1 MPTKRLSRRTVLRG
15 ALATGAAV
23 SVPLPILD
31 IMLNNNGT
39 AFAQG
44 APLPKRY
51 CTWFFGNGI
60 IPALWNPSAT
70 GTGSAWG
77 LTEELAPLMPV
88 KQWLTVVSGLKNM
101 IGNASPHPMGSAAS
115 TTGGSVANN
124 SAELASIDQIVA
136 GVNKGGSFP
145 SLEIGCSDATP
156 NGPENTLHT
165 CSHRGPNAPNYP
177 EFDPHAAFTR
187 MFMGVS
193 TTGNVDQ
200 MMKLNQSK
208 KSILDAVLADGTEV
222 GSLLGAKDKS
232 RLSDHLDA
240 IRQIETR
247 LAAMTT
253 TMPPSVQIP
262 PDPQTIGV
270 TKDTK
275 SEAPMKVN
283 DVMAQMLAVALA
295 SGITKNAT
303 FMFTLPAAHVYYRSV
318 ASDMNADFHDTIAHT
333 DAGNNAVT
341 GYQTRYHKGVIYAMQ
356 GAQYLRQPVVEDDR
370 GRGHGS
376 RQHAHLRHVLHRVGQ
391 GPRHVGV
398 AGPVARKGR
407 WRAQGRPALPGGQ
420 RQPLVGAAHDREHLR
435 RRFEDH
441 RQGQRAD
448 EQRAFRAPGGLSSGR
463 VRIYAAD
470 K

>member
-1 MPTKRLSRRTVLRG
+1 MPSKRVSRRTVLRG
-15 ALATGAAV
+15 ALASGTAIA
-23 SVPLPILD
+23 VPLPILE
-31 IMLNNNGT
+31 IMLNSSGT

-70 GTGSAWG
+70 GTGSAWS
-77 LTEELAPLMPV
+77 LTEELAPLLPV
-88 KQWLTVVSGLKNM
+88 KPWLTVVSGLKNM
-101 IGNASPHPMGSAAS
+101 VGNASPHPMGSAAA

-187 MFMGVS
+187 MFTGTS
-193 TTGNVDQ
+193 TTGTVDQ
-200 MMKLNQSK
+200 MMKINQAK
-208 KSILDAVLADGTEV
+208 KSILDTVLADGTEV
-222 GSLLGAKDKS
+222 GSLLGAKDKA
-232 RLSDHLDA
+232 RLGDHLDA
-240 IRQIETR
+240 IRQIEMR
-247 LAAMTT
+247 LAAMTP
-253 TMPPSVQIP
+253 MPPSIQIP
-262 PDPQTIGV
+262 PDPQTSGI

-303 FMFTLPAAHVYYRSV
+303 FMFTLPAAHVYYRSI

-333 DAGNNAVT
+333 DAGNNATT

-356 GAQYLRQPVVEDDR
+356 ALNTFASQLSKLTEGAGSVLDNTLVYVTSCTGWGKIHDTAEWPVLFLGKAGGALKGD
-370 GRGHGS
+370 
-376 RQHAHLRHVLHRVGQ
+376 QH
-391 GPRHVGV
+391 
-398 AGPVARKGR
+398 
-407 WRAQGRPALPGGQ
+407 
-420 RQPLVGAAHDREHLR
+420 
-435 RRFEDH
+435 
-441 RQGQRAD
+441 
-448 EQRAFRAPGGLSSGR
+448 FRSANGNLSSALLTIANIFGAGLKSIGKGNGSTSTELTGL
-463 VRIYAAD
+463 RIA
-470 K
+470 

>member
-15 ALATGAAV
+15 ALASGAAI

-31 IMLNNNGT
+31 IMLNNKGT

-70 GTGSAWG
+70 GMGSAWS
-77 LTEELAPLMPV
+77 LTEELAPLATV
-88 KQWLTVVSGLKNM
+88 KPWLTVVSGLKNM

-115 TTGGSVANN
+115 TTGGSVTNN

-187 MFMGVS
+187 MFAGTS

-200 MMKLNQSK
+200 MMKLNQCK
-208 KSILDAVLADGTEV
+208 KSILDAVLADGNEV
-222 GSLLGAKDKS
+222 SSLLGANDKK
-232 RLSDHLDA
+232 RLSDHLDG
-240 IRQIETR
+240 IRQIEMR
-247 LAAMTT
+247 LAATTT
-253 TMPPSVQIP
+253 TMPPAIP
-262 PDPQTIGV
+262 IPADPQKAGIA
-270 TKDTK
+270 KDTK
-275 SEAPMKVN
+275 SEAPLNVN

-295 SGITKNAT
+295 SGITNNAT
-303 FMFTLPAAHVYYRSV
+303 FMFTLPAAHVYYRSIS
-318 ASDMNADFHDTIAHT
+318 ADMNADFHDTIAHT
-333 DAGNNAVT
+333 DAGNNATT

-356 GAQYLRQPVVEDDR
+356 GLNTFASQLSKMTEGAGTVLDNMLIYVTSCTGWGKVHDTSEWPVLFLGKAGGALKGD
-370 GRGHGS
+370 
-376 RQHAHLRHVLHRVGQ
+376 QH
-391 GPRHVGV
+391 
-398 AGPVARKGR
+398 
-407 WRAQGRPALPGGQ
+407 
-420 RQPLVGAAHDREHLR
+420 
-435 RRFEDH
+435 
-441 RQGQRAD
+441 
-448 EQRAFRAPGGLSSGR
+448 FRAANGNLSSALLTVANIFGAGLKTIGKGNGMTSAELSGLR
-463 VRIYAAD
+463 AA
-470 K
+470 

>member
-1 MPTKRLSRRTVLRG
+1 MPTKRSDGTRLSRRAVLRG
-15 ALATGAAV
+15 ALATGTAI

-60 IPALWNPSAT
+60 IPALWNPSV
-70 GTGSAWG
+70 TGSTWT
-77 LTEELAPLMPV
+77 LSEELAPLLPV
-88 KQWLTVVSGLKNM
+88 KPWLTVVSALRNM

-115 TTGGSVANN
+115 TTGGSVSNN

-177 EFDPHAAFTR
+177 EFDPHAAFVR
-187 MFMGVS
+187 MFMGTS
-193 TTGNVDQ
+193 TTGTVDQ
-200 MMKLNQSK
+200 MLKLNQSK
-208 KSILDAVLADGTEV
+208 KSILDAVLADGMEV
-222 GSLLGAKDKS
+222 TSLLGANDKS

-247 LAAMTT
+247 LATMA
-253 TMPPSVQIP
+253 TMPPTIQTP
-262 PDPQTIGV
+262 TDPQTAGI

-295 SGITKNAT
+295 SGITNNAT
-303 FMFTLPAAHVYYRSV
+303 FMFTLPAAHVYYRSI
-318 ASDMNADFHDTIAHT
+318 APDMNADFHDTIAHT
-333 DAGNNAVT
+333 DAGDNAAT
-341 GYQTRYHKGVIYAMQ
+341 GYQTRYHEGVIYAMQ
-356 GAQYLRQPVVEDDR
+356 GLNTFASQLSKMSEGAGTVLDNMLIYVTSCTGWGKVHDTSEWPVLMLGKASGALKGD
-370 GRGHGS
+370 
-376 RQHAHLRHVLHRVGQ
+376 QH
-391 GPRHVGV
+391 
-398 AGPVARKGR
+398 
-407 WRAQGRPALPGGQ
+407 
-420 RQPLVGAAHDREHLR
+420 
-435 RRFEDH
+435 
-441 RQGQRAD
+441 
-448 EQRAFRAPGGLSSGR
+448 FRTANGNLSSALLTIANIFGAGLKTIGKGNGQTSTELTGL
-463 VRIYAAD
+463 RIA
-470 K
+470 

>member
-1 MPTKRLSRRTVLRG
+1 MPTKRLNRRTVLRG
-15 ALATGAAV
+15 ALAGGTAI
-23 SVPLPILD
+23 SVPLPFLD
-31 IMLNNNGT
+31 IMLNGNGT
-39 AFAQG
+39 AFAQS

-70 GTGSAWG
+70 GTGSAWN
-77 LTEELAPLMPV
+77 LSEQLAPLSPV
-88 KQWLTVVSGLKNM
+88 KPWLTVVSGLKNM
-101 IGNASPHPMGSAAS
+101 IGNASPHPMGSAAA
-115 TTGGSVANN
+115 TTGGSVVNN

-193 TTGNVDQ
+193 STGNVTQ
-200 MMKLNQSK
+200 MMKLNQCK
-208 KSILDAVLADGTEV
+208 KSILDAVLADGMDV
-222 GSLLGAKDKS
+222 GALLGAKDKA

-247 LAAMTT
+247 LAAMTPT
-253 TMPPSVQIP
+253 TPTIQIP
-262 PDPQTIGV
+262 PDPQTTGI

-275 SEAPMKVN
+275 SEAPTKVN

-295 SGITKNAT
+295 SGITNNAT

-318 ASDMNADFHDTIAHT
+318 GTDMNADFHDTIAHT
-333 DAGNNAVT
+333 DGGNNATT

-356 GAQYLRQPVVEDDR
+356 ALSTFAGQLSKMTEGAGTVLDNMLIYVTSCTGWGKVHDTTEWPVLFLGKAGGALKGD
-370 GRGHGS
+370 
-376 RQHAHLRHVLHRVGQ
+376 QH
-391 GPRHVGV
+391 
-398 AGPVARKGR
+398 
-407 WRAQGRPALPGGQ
+407 
-420 RQPLVGAAHDREHLR
+420 
-435 RRFEDH
+435 
-441 RQGQRAD
+441 
-448 EQRAFRAPGGLSSGR
+448 FRAANGNLSSALLTIANVFGAGLKTIGKGNGQTSTELSGLR
-463 VRIYAAD
+463 VA
-470 K
+470 

>member
-1 MPTKRLSRRTVLRG
+1 MPSKRVSRRTVLRG
-15 ALATGAAV
+15 TLATGAAI

-31 IMLNNNGT
+31 ILLNDNGT

-60 IPALWNPSAT
+60 IPALWNPTAI
-70 GTGSAWG
+70 GAGSAWT
-77 LTEELAPLMPV
+77 LSAELAPLMPV
-88 KQWLTVVSGLKNM
+88 KPWLTVVSGLQNK

-115 TTGGSVANN
+115 TTGGSVTNN
-124 SAELASIDQIVA
+124 SAELASIDHIVA
-136 GVNKGGSFP
+136 GVNTGGSFT

-187 MFMGVS
+187 MFSGVS

-200 MMKLNQSK
+200 MTKLNQSK
-208 KSILDAVLADGTEV
+208 KSILDAVLADGMEV
-222 GSLLGAKDKS
+222 SSLLGAKDQS

-253 TMPPSVQIP
+253 TTPTIQIP
-262 PDPQTIGV
+262 PDPQTVGV
-270 TKDTK
+270 TRDAN

-303 FMFTLPAAHVYYRSV
+303 FMFTLPAAHVYYRSIS
-318 ASDMNADFHDTIAHT
+318 SDMNADFHDTIAHT
-333 DAGNNAVT
+333 DAGNNATT
-341 GYQTRYHKGVIYAMQ
+341 GYQTRYHTGVIYAMQ
-356 GAQYLRQPVVEDDR
+356 ALNTFASQLSTMTEGAGTVLDNMLIYVTSCTGWGKVHDTSEWPVLFLGKAGGALKGD
-370 GRGHGS
+370 
-376 RQHAHLRHVLHRVGQ
+376 QH
-391 GPRHVGV
+391 
-398 AGPVARKGR
+398 
-407 WRAQGRPALPGGQ
+407 
-420 RQPLVGAAHDREHLR
+420 
-435 RRFEDH
+435 
-441 RQGQRAD
+441 
-448 EQRAFRAPGGLSSGR
+448 FRAANGNLSSALLTIANIFGAKLTSIGKGNGQTSQELTGLR
-463 VRIYAAD
+463 VA
-470 K
+470 

>member
-1 MPTKRLSRRTVLRG
+1 
-15 ALATGAAV
+15 
-23 SVPLPILD
+23 LPILD
-31 IMLNNNGT
+31 IMLNGNGT

-70 GTGSAWG
+70 GTGSAWT
-77 LTEELAPLMPV
+77 LSAELAPLMPV
-88 KQWLTVVSGLKNM
+88 KPWLTVVSGLRNM
-101 IGNASPHPMGSAAS
+101 IGNASPHPMGSAAA

-145 SLEIGCSDATP
+145 SLEIGCSNATP

-187 MFMGVS
+187 MFAGVS
-193 TTGNVDQ
+193 TAGNEQ
-200 MMKLNQSK
+200 MKINQSNI
-208 KSILDAVLADGTEV
+208 SILDAVLADGMEV
-222 GSLLGAKDKS
+222 GASLGAKDKA

-240 IRQIETR
+240 IRQIEMR
-247 LAAMTT
+247 LAAMTP
-253 TMPPSVQIP
+253 MPPAIQIP
-262 PDPQTIGV
+262 PDPQTSGI

-275 SEAPMKVN
+275 AEAPMKVN

-333 DAGNNAVT
+333 DAGNNATT

-356 GAQYLRQPVVEDDR
+356 ALNTFASQLSMLTEGAGSVLDNTLVYVTSCTGWGKVHDTAEWPVLLLGKAGGALRGD
-370 GRGHGS
+370 
-376 RQHAHLRHVLHRVGQ
+376 QH
-391 GPRHVGV
+391 
-398 AGPVARKGR
+398 
-407 WRAQGRPALPGGQ
+407 
-420 RQPLVGAAHDREHLR
+420 
-435 RRFEDH
+435 
-441 RQGQRAD
+441 
-448 EQRAFRAPGGLSSGR
+448 FRAANGNLSSALLTIANIFGAGLKMIGKGAGQTSTELTGL
-463 VRIYAAD
+463 RIA
-470 K
+470 

>member
-1 MPTKRLSRRTVLRG
+1 MIMPSKRVTRRTVLRG
-15 ALATGAAV
+15 ALASGAAI

-31 IMLNNNGT
+31 VMLNGNGT

-70 GTGSAWG
+70 GTGSAWT
-77 LTEELAPLMPV
+77 LSAELAPLMPV
-88 KQWLTVVSGLKNM
+88 KPWLTVVSGLKNM

-145 SLEIGCSDATP
+145 SLEIGCSNATP

-187 MFMGVS
+187 MFAGVS
-193 TTGNVDQ
+193 TAGTDQ
-200 MMKLNQSK
+200 MKINQSK
-208 KSILDAVLADGTEV
+208 ISILDAVLADGMEV
-222 GSLLGAKDKS
+222 GASLGAKDKS
-232 RLSDHLDA
+232 RLADHLDA
-240 IRQIETR
+240 IRQIEMR
-247 LAAMTT
+247 LAAMTP
-253 TMPPSVQIP
+253 MPPAIQIP
-262 PDPQTIGV
+262 PDPQTSGI

-275 SEAPMKVN
+275 AEAPMKVN

-333 DAGNNAVT
+333 DAGNNAT
-341 GYQTRYHKGVIYAMQ
+341 SGYQTRYHKGVIYAMQ
-356 GAQYLRQPVVEDDR
+356 ALNTFASQLSTLTEGAGTVLDNTLVYVTSCTGWGKIHDTTEWPVLLLGKAGGALRGD
-370 GRGHGS
+370 
-376 RQHAHLRHVLHRVGQ
+376 QH
-391 GPRHVGV
+391 
-398 AGPVARKGR
+398 
-407 WRAQGRPALPGGQ
+407 
-420 RQPLVGAAHDREHLR
+420 
-435 RRFEDH
+435 
-441 RQGQRAD
+441 
-448 EQRAFRAPGGLSSGR
+448 FRSANGNLSSALLTIANIFGAGLKTIGKGAGQTSAELTGL
-463 VRIYAAD
+463 RIA
-470 K
+470 

>member
-1 MPTKRLSRRTVLRG
+1 MTMPSKRVSRRTVLRG
-15 ALATGAAV
+15 TLATGAAI

-31 IMLNNNGT
+31 IMLNDNGT

-60 IPALWNPSAT
+60 IPALWNPTAI
-70 GTGSAWG
+70 GTGSAWT
-77 LTEELAPLMPV
+77 LTAELAPLMPV
-88 KQWLTVVSGLKNM
+88 KRWLTVVSGLQNK

-115 TTGGSVANN
+115 TTGGSVTNN

-136 GVNKGGSFP
+136 GVNTGGSFT

-187 MFMGVS
+187 MFSGVS

-200 MMKLNQSK
+200 MTKLNQSK
-208 KSILDAVLADGTEV
+208 KSILDAVLADGMDV
-222 GSLLGAKDKS
+222 SSLLGAKDQS

-253 TMPPSVQIP
+253 TTPTIQIP

-270 TKDTK
+270 TRDAN

-303 FMFTLPAAHVYYRSV
+303 FMFTLPAAHVYYRSIS
-318 ASDMNADFHDTIAHT
+318 SDMNADFHDTIAHT
-333 DAGNNAVT
+333 DAGNNATT

-356 GAQYLRQPVVEDDR
+356 ALNTFASQLSTMTEGAGTVLDNMLIYVTSCTGWGKVHDTSEWPVLFLGNAGGALRGD
-370 GRGHGS
+370 
-376 RQHAHLRHVLHRVGQ
+376 QH
-391 GPRHVGV
+391 
-398 AGPVARKGR
+398 
-407 WRAQGRPALPGGQ
+407 
-420 RQPLVGAAHDREHLR
+420 
-435 RRFEDH
+435 
-441 RQGQRAD
+441 
-448 EQRAFRAPGGLSSGR
+448 FRAANGNLSSALLTIANIFGAKLTSIGKGNGQTSQELTGLR
-463 VRIYAAD
+463 VA
-470 K
+470 

>member
-15 ALATGAAV
+15 ALAGGTAIT
-23 SVPLPILD
+23 VPLPILD
-31 IMLNNNGT
+31 MMLNASGT

-60 IPALWNPSAT
+60 IPALWNPTST
-70 GTGSAWG
+70 GTGSAWT
-77 LTEELAPLMPV
+77 LSDELAPLMPV
-88 KQWLTVVSGLKNM
+88 KPWLTVVSGLKNM

-115 TTGGSVANN
+115 TTGGSVSNN

-200 MMKLNQSK
+200 MMKLNQCK
-208 KSILDAVLADGTEV
+208 KSILDAVLADGADV
-222 GSLLGAKDKS
+222 SSLLGASDKA

-247 LAAMTT
+247 LSTMATT
-253 TMPPSVQIP
+253 KPSIQIP
-262 PDPQTIGV
+262 TDPQTSGI
-270 TKDTK
+270 TKDSK
-275 SEAPMKVN
+275 SEAPMAVN
-283 DVMAQMLAVALA
+283 SVMAQMLAVALA
-295 SGITKNAT
+295 SGITNNAT
-303 FMFTLPAAHVYYRSV
+303 FMFTLPAAHVYYRSIS
-318 ASDMNADFHDTIAHT
+318 SDMNADFHDTIAHT
-333 DAGNNAVT
+333 DAGNNATT

-356 GAQYLRQPVVEDDR
+356 ALNTFAGQLSTMTEGAGTVLDNMLIYVTSCTGWGKVHDTSEWPVLFLGKAGGALKGD
-370 GRGHGS
+370 
-376 RQHAHLRHVLHRVGQ
+376 QH
-391 GPRHVGV
+391 
-398 AGPVARKGR
+398 
-407 WRAQGRPALPGGQ
+407 
-420 RQPLVGAAHDREHLR
+420 
-435 RRFEDH
+435 
-441 RQGQRAD
+441 
-448 EQRAFRAPGGLSSGR
+448 FRSPNGNLSSALLTIANIFGAGLTTIGKGNGQTSTELTGLR
-463 VRIYAAD
+463 VA
-470 K
+470 

>member
-1 MPTKRLSRRTVLRG
+1 MPTKRFSRRTVLRG

-31 IMLNNNGT
+31 IMLNNSGT

-60 IPALWNPSAT
+60 IPALWNPSTT
-70 GTGSAWG
+70 GTGAGWTLS
-77 LTEELAPLMPV
+77 EELAPLLPV
-88 KQWLTVVSGLKNM
+88 KPWLTVVSGLKNM
-101 IGNASPHPMGSAAS
+101 VGNASPHPMGSAAA

-177 EFDPHAAFTR
+177 EFDPHAAFVR
-187 MFMGVS
+187 MFMGVP

-200 MMKLNQSK
+200 MVKVNQAK

-222 GSLLGAKDKS
+222 GGALGTKDKA

-240 IRQIETR
+240 IRQIEMR

-262 PDPQTIGV
+262 PDPQTSGI
-270 TKDTK
+270 TKDSK

-333 DAGNNAVT
+333 DAGNNAAT
-341 GYQTRYHKGVIYAMQ
+341 GYQTRYHKGIVYTMQ
-356 GAQYLRQPVVEDDR
+356 GLNTFASQLSKMTEGAGSVLDNMLIYVTSCTGWGKIHDTAEWPVLLLGKAGGALKGD
-370 GRGHGS
+370 
-376 RQHAHLRHVLHRVGQ
+376 QH
-391 GPRHVGV
+391 
-398 AGPVARKGR
+398 
-407 WRAQGRPALPGGQ
+407 
-420 RQPLVGAAHDREHLR
+420 
-435 RRFEDH
+435 
-441 RQGQRAD
+441 
-448 EQRAFRAPGGLSSGR
+448 FRAANGNLSSALLTIANIFGAGLKTIGKGSGQTTAELSGLR
-463 VRIYAAD
+463 VA
-470 K
+470 